1 MQHFYTP
8 LLFTM
13 MHEKH
18 AGIAFI
24 LTASFMWALEP
35 VFAKLAYANSDFL
48 HTSAIRA
55 IFACLVSLLYIIAKD
70 ARKIFVPSCFIPPI
84 LYIAFAGTLFAD
96 LLYFLALTKTSVI
109 NAVIIGH
116 MQPLFIVLFG
126 FFVLEETITIHDYA
140 GMLLMMLSGIFVSS
154 RNLSNLFALHFGNMG
169 DFFVLLATIAWATT
183 AIVARKYLRN
193 IFSATISFYRFSI
206 ASLILS
212 LYLILSSRLT
222 ISNFYQIGIGIT
234 VGIGTILYYEA
245 IKRLK
250 AAQVASLELS
260 SPFFAAILS
269 FLLLHEF
276 AMPLQIAGIFLLV
289 GGVYLLSKKEKL

>member
-1 MQHFYTP
+1 MQHFYIP

-18 AGIAFI
+18 AGVACI
-24 LTASFMWALEP
+24 LAASFMWALEP

-55 IFACLVSLLYIIAKD
+55 IFACLVSILYIIAKD
-70 ARKIFVPSCFIPPI
+70 ARKIFVPSRFISPI

-96 LLYFLALTKTSVI
+96 LLYFLALTKTPVI

-126 FFVLEETITIHDYA
+126 FFILKEVLTIHDYA
-140 GMLLMMLSGIFVSS
+140 GMFLMMLSGVFVSS
-154 RNLSNLFALHFGNMG
+154 RNFSNLIALHFGNIG

-183 AIVARKYLRN
+183 AIVARKYLRG
-193 IFSATISFYRFSI
+193 IFSATISFYRFFI
-206 ASLILS
+206 ASLV
-212 LYLILSSRLT
+212 LSSYLLLFSSLT
-222 ISNFYQIGIGIT
+222 ISNFYQMLVGIT

-245 IKRLK
+245 IQRLK

-269 FLLLHEF
+269 FLVLHEF
-276 AMPLQIAGIFLLV
+276 VTPLQIAGIFLLV